1 MKRKES
7 WSYGQFLTNTSVKI
21 AKNPVPILLIV
32 ALIAVIGFQ
41 IDPIIPID
49 ANQNDFVPSNMPALI
64 QMNQVT
70 RILGS
75 TTTADF
81 YVQGARVTDLD
92 TLQWIKTFQDY
103 ELSHHSEITS
113 ATSIVTYI
121 MAYNGGVM
129 PQTQSQV
136 NAALD
141 KMPSSVKDQ
150 YLSGSMRGVIA
161 FGMTNLQIPQ
171 EEDLKNVMEKDITFL
186 QPPPGITVQPTGSF
200 EVFTGLIS
208 GLTSS
213 KDEMTY
219 LGFALIFIFLAL
231 VYRHVHAVSPMIPI
245 VFIVGWNS
253 VMMYILGLS
262 YTPLTATLGS
272 MTIGVAAEYTI
283 LVMERYSEEEERL
296 HDHIAAIQESV
307 KRIGT
312 AITVS
317 GLATFFGFSA
327 LCLSSFPITSNFGIS
342 TLIAV
347 GFSLCGAIFIMPA
360 VLSLMG
366 QFTEWLETRKSSSHV
381 TTGSIQNAETP
392 E

>member
-1 MKRKES
+1 MLSVKMPVIPSREKKKS

-21 AKNPVPILLIV
+21 TKNPVPILLIV

-49 ANQNDFVPSNMPALI
+49 ANQNDFVTGNIPALI

-186 QPPPGITVQPTGSF
+186 QPPPGI
-200 EVFTGLIS
+200 
-208 GLTSS
+208 
-213 KDEMTY
+213 M
-219 LGFALIFIFLAL
+219 
-231 VYRHVHAVSPMIPI
+231 
-245 VFIVGWNS
+245 
-253 VMMYILGLS
+253 
-262 YTPLTATLGS
+262 
-272 MTIGVAAEYTI
+272 VAADRVI
-283 LVMERYSEEEERL
+283 R
-296 HDHIAAIQESV
+296 
-307 KRIGT
+307 
-312 AITVS
+312 
-317 GLATFFGFSA
+317 
-327 LCLSSFPITSNFGIS
+327 
-342 TLIAV
+342 
-347 GFSLCGAIFIMPA
+347 
-360 VLSLMG
+360 
-366 QFTEWLETRKSSSHV
+366 
-381 TTGSIQNAETP
+381 SIYWP
-392 E
+392 D